1 MRRYGE
7 AVVEGQRYEDRP
19 GAYACI
25 GDGAGNLLLAATT
38 VRGEEFLLPGG
49 GIDAGEAPLQA
60 LHREV
65 MEETGWRV
73 GDVRR
78 LGAFQRYVYMPEY
91 DKWARKVCHIY
102 LCRGIAKLADPT
114 EPDHTPLWVPGE
126 LAVEHLSIS
135 GDRAFVA
142 ALLASGIA
150 F

>member
-7 AVVEGQRYEDRP
+7 AVVPGQHYGDRP

-25 GDGAGNLLLAATT
+25 GDGTGNLLLAATT

-49 GIDAGEAPLQA
+49 GIDPGENPLQA

-73 GDVRR
+73 GHVRR
-78 LGAFQRYVYMPEY
+78 MGAFQRYVYMPEY
-91 DKWARKVCHIY
+91 DKWARKVCHVY
-102 LCRGIAKLADPT
+102 VCRGIAQLADPI
-114 EPDHTPLWVPGE
+114 EPDHTPVWIDGRE
-126 LAVEHLSIS
+126 AVENLSIS

-142 ALLASGIA
+142 ALVASGIS

>member
-7 AVVEGQRYEDRP
+7 AVISGQRYQDRP

-25 GDGAGNLLLAATT
+25 GDGSGHLLLAATS

-49 GIDAGEAPLQA
+49 GIDPGESPLQA

-65 MEETGWRV
+65 LEETGWRI
-73 GDVRR
+73 GGPLR

-102 LCRGIAKLADPT
+102 LCRAIAQLAAPT
-114 EPDHTPLWVPGE
+114 EPDHEPVWVTGE
-126 LAVEHLSIS
+126 QAVECLSIS

-142 ALLASGIA
+142 ALVASKMP